1 MILFSF
7 SSEGGFVFLGFWKK
21 WQNIISMAQRREA
34 REAVL
39 QALYASEV
47 GKGQWTQIIKSIIK
61 PKFSSD
67 NETFKFAER
76 LFLKIVN
83 NQDEIDDV
91 IRAHIKNWRIERL
104 TTVDRLVLRM
114 AITEFLYFEQIPT
127 KVTINEA
134 IEVAK
139 KFSTKKSG
147 NFVNGILDSA
157 LEQLK
162 EDGRI
167 EKKGRGLI
175 ETSLNS

>member
-1 MILFSF
+1 
-7 SSEGGFVFLGFWKK
+7 
-21 WQNIISMAQRREA
+21 MAQRREA

-39 QALYASEV
+39 QAMYASQV
-47 GKGQWTQIIKSIIK
+47 GEGQWTQIIKAVIK
-61 PKFSSD
+61 PQFGND
-67 NETFKFAER
+67 TDTFKFAER

-83 NQDEIDDV
+83 NQEEADEI
-91 IRAHIKNWRIERL
+91 IQNHIDNWRIERL
-104 TTVDRLVLRM
+104 TTIDRLIMRM
-114 AITEFLYFEQIPT
+114 AIIEFLYFEQIPT
-127 KVTINEA
+127 KVTMNEA

-157 LEQLK
+157 LQQLN

-175 ETSLNS
+175 ESSLNS

>member
-1 MILFSF
+1 
-7 SSEGGFVFLGFWKK
+7 
-21 WQNIISMAQRREA
+21 MAQRREA

-47 GKGQWTQIIKSIIK
+47 GKGEWTHIIKAVIK
-61 PKFSSD
+61 PRFRKD
-67 NETFKFAER
+67 TDTFKFAER

-83 NQDEIDDV
+83 NEEEVDEV
-91 IRAHIKNWRIERL
+91 IQNHIKNWRIERL
-104 TTVDRLVLRM
+104 NTVDKLVLRI
-114 AITEFLYFEQIPT
+114 AITEFLYFEEIPT
-127 KVTINEA
+127 KVSINEA

-147 NFVNGILDSA
+147 DFVNGILDSA